1 MCEQIWAKALH
12 HGGSNIHG
20 RKLHRTPYFKALVPG
35 GYTFD
40 PGLEGSFSVT
50 NASQPWSLLNDG
62 DAGTAAAAALSAHS
76 VPAEAGGVE
85 AEAADLRK
93 FLVNNTA
100 NLISCI
106 HDTNCQGLFA
116 SAQIQQR
123 MAGVFDEAIRVFAAS
138 DRHAR
143 ALQHLLHSG
152 DLGGDSAA
160 LRQTVLDGI
169 AAYAQHFPST
179 CKDFKAGRPLEIA
192 SLNGYVSALAHT
204 LDMPAPHNAAVVRDV
219 EAAVRASAYYAHP

>member
-1 MCEQIWAKALH
+1 M
-12 HGGSNIHG
+12 
-20 RKLHRTPYFKALVPG
+20 
-35 GYTFD
+35 
-40 PGLEGSFSVT
+40 
-50 NASQPWSLLNDG
+50 
-62 DAGTAAAAALSAHS
+62 
-76 VPAEAGGVE
+76 E